1 MQSLVLHMYSHTV
14 ETALKCIKSQYIKII
29 PSKSLFGH
37 YKAVLWLGMGSLSSI
52 RQNLWN
58 KVYFMEKLQGL

>member
-1 MQSLVLHMYSHTV
+1 MLVSLTKSVSLAMQSLVLHMYSHTV

-37 YKAVLWLGMGSLSSI
+37 YKAVL
-52 RQNLWN
+52 
-58 KVYFMEKLQGL
+58 